1 MTNKITVQTAAEL
14 IELGEKLGALLGG
27 GEVIELAGDIGAGKT
42 TFTKGVARG
51 MKITDDVQSP
61 TFTISR
67 NYDAPGGLRLAHY
80 DFYRLRDAGIMKM
93 ELDEA
98 MHDPGIVTV
107 IEWSDIVSDVLPAD
121 ALRIAIAV
129 QPDDSRLVTFE
140 GDGKTR
146 RLIKELA

>member
-14 IELGEKLGALLGG
+14 IKLGEKLGALLDG
-27 GEVIELAGDIGAGKT
+27 GEVIELVGDIGAGKT

-93 ELDEA
+93 ELSEA
-98 MHDPGIVTV
+98 MHDPGTVTV
-107 IEWSDIVSDVLPAD
+107 IEWSDIVNDVLPAD
-121 ALRIAIAV
+121 ALHITIAA

-140 GDGKTR
+140 GSGKAQ